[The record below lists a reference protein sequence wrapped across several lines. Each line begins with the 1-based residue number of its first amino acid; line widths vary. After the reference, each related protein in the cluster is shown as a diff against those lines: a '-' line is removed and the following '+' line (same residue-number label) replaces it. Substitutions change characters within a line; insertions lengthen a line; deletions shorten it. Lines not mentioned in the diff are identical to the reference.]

1 VTSTGGTM
9 TSTGGTVSSTGGTVT
24 STGGTVSS
32 TGGTVTSTG
41 GTVSNT
47 GGTPTNTG
55 GTPPTGGSGGGSA
68 QGGSTSGGAAQ
79 GGAAG
84 SKATGGAAGAGG
96 AVGGACATAEEDK
109 FSFFVISNAAL
120 IRECGPDSTGMY
132 PACGGDLGGLSG
144 ADAKCQHVAEFV
156 SPCQKKKTWHAFLS
170 TSTVNAID
178 RIGTGPWYDR
188 KGRLLATNITNLLTD
203 RPTGADAAI
212 RNDFPNEDGFPNQT
226 PDGGAKIDN
235 HELLTGTGADGKVY
249 NQNASPGGPGT
260 PTGCGLDEGASGTA
274 MWSVMRATC
283 WDWTRKTKEGCPRV
297 GHPWCSPAS
306 CMPPGSGS
314 GTNWMSVW
322 NESGCF
328 PGGNFK
334 GGGIDTQSRQ
344 VGSAGGYGA
353 FYCFAVT
360 PSP

>member
-1 VTSTGGTM
+1 VT
-9 TSTGGTVSSTGGTVT
+9 
-24 STGGTVSS
+24 
-32 TGGTVTSTG
+32 
-41 GTVSNT
+41 
-47 GGTPTNTG
+47 TNTG
-55 GTPPTGGSGGGSA
+55 GSVTTGTGGSVTTNTGGSVTTNTGGSKATGGSGGGGTSS
-68 QGGSTSGGAAQ
+68 QGGSNGGAAQ
-79 GGAAG
+79 GGASG
-84 SKATGGAAGAGG
+84 SKATGGGAGTGGG
-96 AVGGACATAEEDK
+96 AAGGACATAEEDK

-132 PACGGDLGGLSG
+132 PACGGDLGGLTG
-144 ADAKCQHVAEFV
+144 ADAKCQHVAEYV

-249 NQNASPGGPGT
+249 NQNASPGGPGSA
-260 PTGCGLDEGASGTA
+260 TGCGLDAGASGTA

-297 GHPWCSPAS
+297 GHPWCSTAS
-306 CMPPGSGS
+306 CMPAGSGS

-360 PSP
+360 PTP